1 MRHHA
6 TVNRLLAA
14 ASVLALLVGLAA
26 AGHTFLTRHGFNEDE
41 FFQLAFVNQPL
52 PSFFL
57 QFLRLDQ
64 HPPFHFLQLIPWSMV
79 SQADGWMLSNSLLW
93 HGLSCLTLWAVGR
106 AWLGAP
112 AAWLAVALY
121 ALTPQVI
128 SAATT
133 LRFYAMI
140 PALALAV
147 WWLNRRVLAAAQP
160 PGWQWW
166 ALLALQ
172 VALAY
177 SHAIAFYF
185 LFWLVL
191 AAGVQ
196 QRLGDQPTMPGR
208 WRRWLLWQALAALLV
223 LPQVLLTGARG
234 YMARGTGDALGGN
247 NDPGGL
253 VDHFG
258 GMTAG
263 WAMQWPEARWLGAT
277 LFALAVVFGL
287 WHRRSRWLACLVLV
301 APYAVAMAIG
311 AVLTPMFKTPL
322 YSAMLVPFACLCLA
336 AGLLSVPGVRDGAAS
351 TPHTRDGNITAQ
363 TPAALRWLGSGAA
376 VLLLTALA
384 VLVWPAS
391 AHLNRSISPYQALG
405 DTLKA
410 ELKPGDVVVVAKPYL
425 YWAVLR
431 YAIGPDWGA
440 PLDVLPAPAG
450 SWASLIQRL
459 GPDRAQLLRLVP
471 RTQDVVHGGVHFI
484 IGDDARQ
491 ASAGAARVWVVER
504 VQYPADVRMDPT
516 LVARG
521 LKFDAGVPE
530 RTVLR
535 LYTR

>member
-1 MRHHA
+1 MSSA
-6 TVNRLLAA
+6 TNATNGHRLLIAV
-14 ASVLALLVGLAA
+14 SVLALLVGLVST
-26 AGHTFLTRHGFNEDE
+26 GHAYLTRNGFNEDE
-41 FFQLAFVNQPL
+41 FFQLAFVNQPF
-52 PSFFL
+52 PDFFL

-64 HPPFHFLQLIPWSMV
+64 HPPFHFLQLVPWSLV
-79 SQADGWMLSNSLLW
+79 SQSDGWMLSNSLLW
-93 HGLSCLTLWAVGR
+93 HGVSCLTLWAVGR

-147 WWLNRRVLAAAQP
+147 WWLNRKLLAAAQP
-160 PGWQWW
+160 PGWHWW
-166 ALLALQ
+166 ALLMLQ

-191 AAGVQ
+191 AAGLQ
-196 QRLGDQPTMPGR
+196 QRLGDVPAASGR
-208 WRRWLLWQALAALLV
+208 WRRWLGWQAVAVLLV

-234 YMARGTGDALGGN
+234 YMARGTGDAVGGN
-247 NDPGGL
+247 NDPGDL

-263 WAMQWPEARWLGAT
+263 WAMQWPEARWLGAA
-277 LFALAVVFGL
+277 LFALAVVLGL
-287 WHRRSRWLACLVLV
+287 WRSRSRWVAALVLV
-301 APYAVAMAIG
+301 APYAVAMVIG

-336 AGLLSVPGVRDGAAS
+336 GGLLNGRRPAGDAGLSVSTSTRSADGWLG
-351 TPHTRDGNITAQ
+351 PTA
-363 TPAALRWLGSGAA
+363 AAL
-376 VLLLTALA
+376 LLVVLA
-384 VLVWPAS
+384 VVVWPAS
-391 AHLNRSISPYQALG
+391 VHLNRSTSPYQALG
-405 DTLKA
+405 DKLKA
-410 ELKPGDVVVVAKPYL
+410 ELQPGDVVVVVKPYL
-425 YWAVLR
+425 YWAVAR
-431 YAIGPDWGA
+431 YAIGPQWGA
-440 PLDVLPAPAG
+440 PLDVLPAPVG
-450 SWASLIQRL
+450 SWANLIQRL
-459 GPDRAQLLRLVP
+459 GPERAEQLRLVP
-471 RTQDVVHGGVHFI
+471 RTQEVVHGGVRFI

-504 VQYPADVRMDPT
+504 LQYPAEVRMDPA

-521 LKFDAGVPE
+521 LQFDAGVPE